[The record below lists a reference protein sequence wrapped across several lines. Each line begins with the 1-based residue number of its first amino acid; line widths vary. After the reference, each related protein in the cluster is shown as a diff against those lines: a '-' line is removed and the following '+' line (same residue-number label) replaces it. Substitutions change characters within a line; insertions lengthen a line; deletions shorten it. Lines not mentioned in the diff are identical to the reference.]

1 MSRIRLGAI
10 AFINTLPIYLNL
22 PESERLEI
30 IYNSPA
36 KLNASMNSGEL
47 DISPVSSAYYLR
59 NREKL
64 VLLSDLSV
72 SSKRSVES
80 VLFLTKKPLTEAL
93 LDQPVVP
100 VPDDSE
106 TSVALLAELIQRR
119 TGQDLRPWF
128 LTYPAERY
136 RDILQKL
143 DSALIIGDNALLIH
157 EEGIPEGFHCYD
169 LASLWAEETGL
180 PFVFAVWV
188 ANRSWAEQN
197 QDALLQI
204 NKALK
209 TSKNKFFNDPAQLH
223 RGIELAHKRCTISK
237 EQISKYFTQSLDYNL
252 DESHRL
258 ALTAFGRIINA
269 LDQLPLE
276 QQPFTT
282 NQRPLA
288 GTCS

>member
-22 PESERLEI
+22 PESDDLDI
-30 IYNSPA
+30 VYNSPA
-36 KLNASMNSGEL
+36 KLNASMDAGEL
-47 DISPVSSAYYLR
+47 EISPVSSAYYLR
-59 NREKL
+59 NRDKL
-64 VLLSDLSV
+64 VLLNELSV
-72 SSKRSVES
+72 SSKNSVES
-80 VLFLTKKPLTEAL
+80 VLFLSKKPLTEAL

-119 TGQDLRPWF
+119 SGQDLRPWF
-128 LTYPAERY
+128 LTYPADRY

-157 EEGIPEGFHCYD
+157 ENGIPEGFHCYD

-188 ANRSWAEQN
+188 AKRTWAIENPEKLSQVN
-197 QDALLQI
+197 E
-204 NKALK
+204 ALK
-209 TSKNKFFNDPAQLH
+209 ISKTQFFNDTKLLEQ
-223 RGIELAHKRCTISK
+223 GVEFAHSRCKISK
-237 EQISKYFTQSLDYNL
+237 ERISRYFTQSLDYNL

-258 ALTAFGRIINA
+258 ALTTFGRIINN
-269 LDQLPLE
+269 LDKLPLE
-276 QQPFTT
+276 QQPFTEID
-282 NQRPLA
+282 RSPA
-288 GTCS
+288 GASS